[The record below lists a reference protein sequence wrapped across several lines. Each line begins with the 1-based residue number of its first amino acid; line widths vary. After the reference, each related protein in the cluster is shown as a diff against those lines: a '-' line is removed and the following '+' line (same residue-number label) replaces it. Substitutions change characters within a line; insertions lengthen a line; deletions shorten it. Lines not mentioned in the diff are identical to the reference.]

1 MQIILHIRQN
11 TCRILSKRSFM
22 ASNPATQCINKCYVV
37 QENCDGGVPPNYQ
50 SQAINGIKDQLS
62 DVWPSYKGTLAVSYS
77 LVQLG

>member
-1 MQIILHIRQN
+1 MN
-11 TCRILSKRSFM
+11 TCCIHSNRSVM
-22 ASNPATQCINKCYVV
+22 ASIPAIQCINKFCVV

-77 LVQLG
+77 